1 MIWLHS
7 KEDTIMKKK
16 ALLLSDELFLSNS
29 YSDGKFRVKQN
40 KILTKLKNKFDFD
53 NISSKQ
59 LTSIKAKNYIKEF
72 IKHYN
77 YSHCIIS
84 LKSFDDNLKEA
95 VEELIY
101 NGIRIILVTAPNA
114 SKEDVLKMKGLC
126 NSTSIKYIVYD
137 DAFEEQSANKIN
149 SFVLNLC
156 A

>member
-1 MIWLHS
+1 
-7 KEDTIMKKK
+7 MKKK

-101 NGIRIILVTAPNA
+101 NGIKINLVTAPNA
-114 SKEDVLKMKGLC
+114 SKEDVLKMKSLC

-137 DAFEEQSANKIN
+137 DVFEEQSANKIN

>member
-1 MIWLHS
+1 
-7 KEDTIMKKK
+7 MKKK

-101 NGIRIILVTAPNA
+101 NGIKIILVTAPNA
-114 SKEDVLKMKGLC
+114 SKDDVLKMKSLC
-126 NSTSIKYIVYD
+126 DSTSIKYIVYD
-137 DAFEEQSANKIN
+137 DVFEEQSANKIN

>member
-1 MIWLHS
+1 
-7 KEDTIMKKK
+7 MKKK

-114 SKEDVLKMKGLC
+114 SKEDVLKMKSLC

>member
-1 MIWLHS
+1 
-7 KEDTIMKKK
+7 MKKK

-101 NGIRIILVTAPNA
+101 NGIKIILVTAPNA
-114 SKEDVLKMKGLC
+114 SKEDVLKMKSLC

>member
-1 MIWLHS
+1 MHS

-101 NGIRIILVTAPNA
+101 NGIKIILVTAPNA
-114 SKEDVLKMKGLC
+114 SKEDVLKMKSLC

>member
-1 MIWLHS
+1 
-7 KEDTIMKKK
+7 MKKK

-29 YSDGKFRVKQN
+29 YSDGKFKVKQN

-101 NGIRIILVTAPNA
+101 NGIKIILVTAPNA
-114 SKEDVLKMKGLC
+114 SKEDVLKMKSLC
-126 NSTSIKYIVYD
+126 DSTSIKYIVYD
-137 DAFEEQSANKIN
+137 DVFEEQSANKIN
-149 SFVLNLC
+149 SFILNLC

>member
-1 MIWLHS
+1 
-7 KEDTIMKKK
+7 MKKK

-95 VEELIY
+95 VEELIN
-101 NGIRIILVTAPNA
+101 NGIKIILVTAPNA
-114 SKEDVLKMKGLC
+114 SKEDVLKMKSLC
-126 NSTSIKYIVYD
+126 ESTSIKYIVYD
-137 DAFEEQSANKIN
+137 DVFEEQSANKIN
-149 SFVLNLC
+149 SFILNLC

>member
-1 MIWLHS
+1 
-7 KEDTIMKKK
+7 MKKK

-101 NGIRIILVTAPNA
+101 NGIKIILVTAPNA
-114 SKEDVLKMKGLC
+114 SKEDVLKMKSLC

-137 DAFEEQSANKIN
+137 DVFEEQSANKIN